1 MRKSLLFQVEGTNS
15 ARGRPKITLVVVKT
29 NISIKEVT
37 KRMTSDNRDMDTGTG
52 TSMVTRAIYEK
63 YMTLVWHR
71 YNTNPKEVFVFL
83 GLILSNLLTKNS
95 CSNYWPIMVLEH
107 GNWKKIFLC
116 LCLVVLLIGCY
127 QMNFWVIW

>member
-1 MRKSLLFQVEGTNS
+1 MFQVEGTNS

-63 YMTLVWHR
+63 LYDTGMTQV
-71 YNTNPKEVFVFL
+71 
-83 GLILSNLLTKNS
+83 
-95 CSNYWPIMVLEH
+95 
-107 GNWKKIFLC
+107 
-116 LCLVVLLIGCY
+116 
-127 QMNFWVIW
+127 